1 MKSLA
6 VLLLLLATSCVTGV
20 SQQELA
26 QEYFNLGN
34 AYFELGDFSRSYR
47 YYRSALELTDQ
58 FPAAGYNLVRLLIE
72 RNELDRAREYLL
84 QLRRDDP
91 DNLLLIETEAFIYAS
106 EGKTT
111 EAVALYR
118 RVLEQ
123 SPGRVRA
130 GYNLGLLKAREENW
144 ELARSVL
151 EQHRVFADDDLDYRW
166 LYAEALYRSGDE
178 NGALSEL
185 ERYFLRVEND
195 ASRRLRLLQ
204 RYVKWEFFLPA
215 LEVAENPPESLL
227 RDGEF
232 HFALATAHLRGGS
245 DFVLGRLSLEE
256 ALRREFTDGKRLRE
270 LLQHIAE
277 DEVHVLQQLY
287 QEWEIDLSEEVTDAT
302 TL

>member
-1 MKSLA
+1 VKGLTI
-6 VLLLLLATSCVTGV
+6 LFLLLATSCVTGV

-34 AYFELGDFSRSYR
+34 AYFELGDFDRSYR
-47 YYRSALELTDQ
+47 YYRNALELTDQ

-72 RNELDRAREYLL
+72 RGDMDRAREYLL

-91 DNLLLIETEAFIYAS
+91 ENLLLIETEAFMYAS
-106 EGKTT
+106 EGKTS

-118 RVLEQ
+118 RVLDQ

-130 GYNLGLLKAREENW
+130 GYNLGLLKAREESW

-151 EQHRVFADDDLDYRW
+151 EQHRMFADDDLDYRW

-178 NGALSEL
+178 SAALTEL
-185 ERYFLRVEND
+185 ERYFLRVQDD
-195 ASRRLRLLQ
+195 APRRLRLLQ

-215 LEVAENPPESLL
+215 LEIAEDPPESLL

-232 HFALATAHLRGGS
+232 HFAIATAHLRGGS
-245 DFVLGRLSLEE
+245 DFALGRRSLEE
-256 ALRREFTDGKRLRE
+256 ALRREFNDPRRLAE
-270 LLQHIAE
+270 LLQHVAD
-277 DEVHVLQQLY
+277 DEIRVLQQLY
-287 QEWEIDLSEEVTDAT
+287 QEWEIEIPENVRDSASL
-302 TL
+302 

>member
-1 MKSLA
+1 MKGLTI
-6 VLLLLLATSCVTGV
+6 LFLLLATSCVTGV

-34 AYFELGDFSRSYR
+34 AYFELGDFDRSYR
-47 YYRSALELTDQ
+47 YYRNALELTDQ

-72 RNELDRAREYLL
+72 RGDMDRAREYLL

-91 DNLLLIETEAFIYAS
+91 ENLLLIETEAFMYAS
-106 EGKTT
+106 EGKTS

-118 RVLEQ
+118 RVLDQ

-130 GYNLGLLKAREENW
+130 GYNLGLLKAREESW

-151 EQHRVFADDDLDYRW
+151 EQHRMFADDDLDYRW

-178 NGALSEL
+178 SAALTEL
-185 ERYFLRVEND
+185 ERYFLRVQDD
-195 ASRRLRLLQ
+195 APRRLRLLQ

-215 LEVAENPPESLL
+215 LEIAEDPPESLL

-232 HFALATAHLRGGS
+232 HFAIATAHLRGGS
-245 DFVLGRLSLEE
+245 DFALGRRSLEE
-256 ALRREFTDGKRLRE
+256 ALRREFNDPRRLAE
-270 LLQHIAE
+270 LLQHVAD
-277 DEVHVLQQLY
+277 DEIRVLQQLY
-287 QEWEIDLSEEVTDAT
+287 QEWEIEIPENVRDSASL
-302 TL
+302 